1 MLNVGDQAPAFSLKN
16 QENETVSLEDCKG
29 KKVLVWFFP
38 KASTPGWT
46 VQGQGLRDEFQKFQ
60 DNDVEILG
68 MSADSVKAQKS
79 FCDKQEFPFSLL
91 SDPSKETIKAY
102 DAWGPKKFMGREYE
116 GIHRYSYLIDENGTV
131 ERAYP
136 KVKTKTFAQ
145 DVLADIR

>member
-1 MLNVGDQAPAFSLKN
+1 MLNIGEQAPAFSLEN
-16 QENETVSLEDCKG
+16 QNGETTTLEHFKG
-29 KKVLVWFFP
+29 KKVLVWFYP

-60 DNDVEILG
+60 DNNVDIFGV
-68 MSADSVKAQKS
+68 SADSVKAQKS

-102 DAWGPKKFMGREYE
+102 DAWGLKKFMGREYE

-145 DVLADIR
+145 DVLADIG

>member
-1 MLNVGDQAPAFSLKN
+1 MLNVGDKAPAFSLEDQN
-16 QENETVSLEDCKG
+16 GENVSLEHSKG
-29 KKVLVWFFP
+29 KKVLIWFFP

-46 VQGQGLRDEFQKFQ
+46 VQGQGLRDEFQNFQ
-60 DNDVEILG
+60 DNNVEIFG
-68 MSADSVKAQKS
+68 VSADSVKAQKS

-102 DAWGPKKFMGREYE
+102 GAWGPKKFMGREYE
-116 GIHRYSYLIDENGTV
+116 GIHRYSYLIDERGTV
-131 ERAYP
+131 ERTYP

>member
-1 MLNVGDQAPAFSLKN
+1 MLNVGDQAPAFSLEDQN
-16 QENETVSLEDCKG
+16 GENVSLEHSKG
-29 KKVLVWFFP
+29 KKVLIWFFP

-46 VQGQGLRDEFQKFQ
+46 VQGQGLRDEFQNFQ
-60 DNDVEILG
+60 DNNVEIFG
-68 MSADSVKAQKS
+68 VSADSVKAQKS

-102 DAWGPKKFMGREYE
+102 GAWGPKKFMGREYE
-116 GIHRYSYLIDENGTV
+116 GIHRYSYLIDEKGIV
-131 ERAYP
+131 ERTYP

>member
-1 MLNVGDQAPAFSLKN
+1 MLNTGDTAPSFSLKN
-16 QENETVSLEDCKG
+16 QENETVSLQDFKG

-46 VQGQGLRDEFQKFQ
+46 VQGQGLRDEFQNFQ

-116 GIHRYSYLIDENGTV
+116 GIHRYSYLIDEKGIV
-131 ERAYP
+131 ERTYP

>member
-1 MLNVGDQAPAFSLKN
+1 MLNVGDQAPAFSLEDQNGKN
-16 QENETVSLEDCKG
+16 VSLEHSKG
-29 KKVLVWFFP
+29 KKVLIWFFP

-46 VQGQGLRDEFQKFQ
+46 IQGQGLRDEFQNFQ
-60 DNDVEILG
+60 DNNVEIFG
-68 MSADSVKAQKS
+68 VSADSVKAQKS

-102 DAWGPKKFMGREYE
+102 GAWGPKKFMGREYE
-116 GIHRYSYLIDENGTV
+116 GIHRYSYLIDEKGIV
-131 ERAYP
+131 ERTYP